1 MTILGLKLVLTP
13 ALIGGATL
21 MQRRY
26 GPRVGGLPVG
36 LPLTSGPVALSLT
49 LEHGAWFA
57 ARSAH
62 ATLLGLIAETAFC
75 LTYAISP
82 RRGRRRVRSG
92 GGCPAVCAASARPTY
107 PMVLVILA
115 AAL

>member
-49 LEHGAWFA
+49 LEHG